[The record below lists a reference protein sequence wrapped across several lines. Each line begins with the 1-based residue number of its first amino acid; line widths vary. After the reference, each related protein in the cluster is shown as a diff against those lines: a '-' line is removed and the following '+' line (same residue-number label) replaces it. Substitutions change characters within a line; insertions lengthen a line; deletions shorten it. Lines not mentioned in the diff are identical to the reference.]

1 MAEKLIK
8 GTEVAEILGISK
20 ALAYQLLESG
30 EIKSIRFRRTVRCRP
45 SDLEKFLVNHQV
57 GDNAVNSIPSGTPK
71 AEG

>member
-8 GTEVAEILGISK
+8 GTEVAELLGISK

-45 SDLEKFLVNHQV
+45 SELEKFLANHQV
-57 GDNAVNSIPSGTPK
+57 GDYLEKNTSSGNSADG
-71 AEG
+71 